1 MQTKTSITRTAGP
14 AAGCFPAE
22 RGSVTPA
29 HGIVSEHPIPATE
42 RPGCDPYPVPQ
53 NNFGSEPSLIL
64 IRDEGADTRRLSRSN
79 PLVYEAIRVL
89 KEHGFLPVR
98 VTESS
103 LPVNLIGLRKS
114 RSLLVRVL
122 RSRRPVPSA
131 AVLHAIFKEDVEMLC
146 RLAGLVPYQI
156 MIWVS
161 SPSCGWLYYLVY
173 PGGLRRDLDFPG
185 SLDK

>member
-1 MQTKTSITRTAGP
+1 V
-14 AAGCFPAE
+14 F
-22 RGSVTPA
+22 
-29 HGIVSEHPIPATE
+29 
-42 RPGCDPYPVPQ
+42 
-53 NNFGSEPSLIL
+53 
-64 IRDEGADTRRLSRSN
+64 
-79 PLVYEAIRVL
+79 EAVRVL

-146 RLAGLVPYQI
+146 RLAGLIPYQI

-173 PGGLRRDLDFPG
+173 PGGLRRDLDFPV